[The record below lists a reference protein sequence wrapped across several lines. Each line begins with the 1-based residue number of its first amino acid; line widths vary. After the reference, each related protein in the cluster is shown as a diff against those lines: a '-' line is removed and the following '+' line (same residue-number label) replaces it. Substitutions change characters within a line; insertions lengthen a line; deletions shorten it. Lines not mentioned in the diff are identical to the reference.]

1 MRIVRFAHKGRVGY
15 GIHEGERIALAEG
28 DPFAGLKPTKTR
40 LPASEIRLL
49 APLAPPNLLAM
60 GRNYREHAQEGGDDL
75 PQAPLLFIKATS
87 AVMGPG
93 DPIVL
98 PPVAPGAVDYEAE
111 LAVVI
116 KKETR
121 RVSEREALDY
131 VLGYTC
137 ANDVSARDCQKAD
150 GQWAR
155 AKSFDTFAPLG
166 PWIETDLDPQAQ
178 GIHCRVSG
186 KTLQDS
192 NTSLMVFSVAYIIAY
207 LSAGMTLLPG
217 TVLLTGT
224 PAGCGFARKPPIWL
238 KAGDTVEV
246 EIDGIGILRNPVIAA
261 EADR

>member
-1 MRIVRFAHKGRVGY
+1 MRIVRFARDGRIEY
-15 GIHEGERIALAEG
+15 GIHEGERIVVAEG
-28 DPFAGLKPTKTR
+28 DPFAGLRPTKTD
-40 LPASEIRLL
+40 LPAAGIRLL
-49 APLAPPNLLAM
+49 APVSPPNLLAM
-60 GRNYREHAQEGGDDL
+60 GRNYREHAEEGGDDL

-121 RVSEREALDY
+121 GVSEREALDC

-137 ANDVSARDCQKAD
+137 ANDVSARDCQAAD

-166 PWIETDLDPQAQ
+166 PWIETELDPQAC
-178 GIHCRVSG
+178 GIRCRVNG
-186 KTLQDS
+186 RTLQDS
-192 NTSLMVFSVAYIIAY
+192 HTSLMVFGVAYIISY

-224 PAGCGFARKPPIWL
+224 PAGCGFARKPPVWL
-238 KAGDTVEV
+238 EAGDTVEV
-246 EIDGIGILRNPVIAA
+246 EIDGIGVLRNPVVAA
-261 EADR
+261 ETRK